1 MRLALLIL
9 SALAGVVFLT
19 TSASAEARKLMGAE
33 ITKLLTGHTLVGPT
47 DEPTAAQTCQADG
60 ILVYETSGGKKLGRW
75 KVASDKFCF
84 AWDEKSEPKCADVIA
99 DPPVVGFIDADG
111 ATSLWLIKQ

>member
-19 TSASAEARKLMGAE
+19 ASAGAEARKLRGAE

-47 DEPTAAQTCQADG
+47 DEPTAAQTFQADG
-60 ILVYETSGGKKLGRW
+60 MLAYESSDGKKLGRW
-75 KVASDKFCF
+75 KVVGDKYCF
-84 AWDEKSEPKCADVIA
+84 AWDEKSEPKCAEVIA
-99 DPPVVGFIDADG
+99 DPPVVGFIEADG
-111 ATSLWLIKQ
+111 TKGLWLIKQ